1 MSTLRKLGDVARLIK
16 EASEGKPRIIVGI
29 VGPPAAGKSTIAAKL
44 VQLLGPSSI
53 PIGMDGFHLP
63 QATLVR
69 LGRRERMGAPDTF
82 AVDDFVDVLTRI
94 RRGGSEVSV
103 PGFDRTIEEPVPHAS
118 TVTAAGRTILVEGNY
133 LLAEFGG
140 WERVAPLLDL
150 SFFVRVENDIRMQ
163 RLVAR
168 HIEFGKTPDAAAAW
182 AAGPD
187 ADNARL
193 IGATADRADHVI
205 DLAA

>member
-1 MSTLRKLGDVARLIK
+1 
-16 EASEGKPRIIVGI
+16 
-29 VGPPAAGKSTIAAKL
+29 
-44 VQLLGPSSI
+44 
-53 PIGMDGFHLP
+53 
-63 QATLVR
+63 
-69 LGRRERMGAPDTF
+69 
-82 AVDDFVDVLTRI
+82 
-94 RRGGSEVSV
+94 V

-182 AAGPD
+182 ATGPD

-193 IGATADRADHVI
+193 IGATAERADHVI
-205 DLAA
+205 DLAV

>member
-1 MSTLRKLGDVARLIK
+1 VSTLTKLGDVARLIRD
-16 EASEGKPRIIVGI
+16 AAADKPRIIVGI
-29 VGPPAAGKSTIAAKL
+29 VGPPAAGKSTIAATL
-44 VQLLGPSSI
+44 VQLLGPASI
-53 PIGMDGFHLP
+53 AIGMDGFHLP
-63 QATLVR
+63 QATLVS

-118 TVTAAGRTILVEGNY
+118 TVTAARRTILVEGNY

-150 SFFVRVENDIRMQ
+150 SFFVRIENDIRMQ

-193 IGATADRADHVI
+193 IGATAERADHVI
-205 DLAA
+205 ELAA